1 MTKLSLHEQANAA
14 SYASGYLATA
24 TAEMKNTALIAIAE
38 AVETNSTS
46 ILDLFR
52 NAKFPRSCLYAE

>member
-24 TAEMKNTALIAIAE
+24 TAEMKNSALIAIAE
-38 AVETNSTS
+38 AVEAN
-46 ILDLFR
+46 
-52 NAKFPRSCLYAE
+52 SCLLYTSPSPRD